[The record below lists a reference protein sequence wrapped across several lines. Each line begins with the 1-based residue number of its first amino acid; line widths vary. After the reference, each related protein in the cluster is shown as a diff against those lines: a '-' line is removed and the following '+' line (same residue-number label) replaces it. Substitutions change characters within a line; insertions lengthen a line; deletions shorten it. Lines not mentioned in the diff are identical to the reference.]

1 MAAVQEPSVAVIGLG
16 AQGLVTVKNLLEQGF
31 HVTGFERQDY
41 VGGIWHYSAQHHV
54 SAIRSTV
61 VNVSRERA
69 CFTDFAFPPG
79 TDSYP
84 SAAQIDQYLNNYAD
98 AFNLR
103 PHLRLSTNV
112 QSIARDDVNNCWR
125 LTIQSGNTSQPEILT
140 FDKIAMANG
149 PHNKAILPDL
159 PGRHLFSGEILHSKE
174 FKEPEAFTNKSVLVV
189 GASNSAADTA
199 TSLVGTASK
208 IYFSHRRSALILTRS
223 LKDGNSPDHELTY
236 RKLEMKDTMD
246 RLAPS
251 LSVKFLDNVVKG
263 IQREQSGELDPAWR
277 LGPAPSVLHQNP
289 TVTDTLIPALRA
301 GTITSTHAPERVL
314 GTHEVELEDGTVVAV
329 DSIIFC
335 TGYAVDYSILGKYD
349 PTISSTAPGGGHD
362 DETPRLYQN
371 IFSLDHPDSLAFIGI
386 ALIIFPAFLL
396 SDLTSM
402 ALAQIWSNRADT
414 PSLPPQGDMEQWY
427 ADHLAYVRSLRAL
440 SPHGKFVKLSVR
452 SGLWLPWVQDTAG
465 CEVAKYLDFFSLPAW
480 KLWWQDREFSNLLV
494 HGIWSPHLYR
504 LFEPK
509 RPGGRKKWDGAR
521 EAIERVNA
529 DVKAGRERRRNAAR
543 ESEQD
548 GSVSNPVTASV
559 RKGFVVLGLGIIY
572 QAAP

>member
-1 MAAVQEPSVAVIGLG
+1 MAAVEEPSVAVIGLG

-31 HVTGFERQDY
+31 RVTGFERHGY

-54 SAIRSTV
+54 SALPSTV

-84 SAAQIDQYLNNYAD
+84 SAAQVDQYLNNYAD

-103 PHLRLSTNV
+103 PHLRLCTNV
-112 QSIARDDVNNCWR
+112 QSIERDEIKNCWR
-125 LTIQSGNTSQPEILT
+125 LTIQSPNTFKPETLT
-140 FDKIAMANG
+140 FDKVAMANG
-149 PHNKAILPDL
+149 PHNKPILPDL
-159 PGRHLFSGEILHSKE
+159 PGLDLFGGEIVHSIA
-174 FKEPEAFTNKSVLVV
+174 FKEPQAFTGKRVLVV

-199 TSLVGTASK
+199 TSLVGSASK
-208 IYFSHRRSALILTRS
+208 IYLSHRRGSLVLPRF
-223 LKDGNSPDHELTY
+223 LKDGNSLDHTLNY
-236 RKLEMKDTMD
+236 RKLEMKDTID
-246 RLAPS
+246 RLGPS
-251 LSVKFLDNVVKG
+251 LSVKFMDNLVNG
-263 IQREQSGELDPAWR
+263 IQREQYGQLDPAWR
-277 LGPAPSVLHQNP
+277 LDPAPSLLHQNP
-289 TVTDTLIPALRA
+289 TVSDSLIPALRT
-301 GTITSTHAPERVL
+301 GTITSTHAPQRVI
-314 GTHEVELEDGTVVAV
+314 GNDQVGLEDGTVVAV

-335 TGYAVDYSILGKYD
+335 TGYAIDYSILGKFD
-349 PTISSTAPGGGHD
+349 PTISPTAPGGHD
-362 DETPRLYQN
+362 NETPRLYQN

-414 PSLPPQGDMEQWY
+414 PSLPPQKEMEQWY

-452 SGLWLPWVQDTAG
+452 SGQWLPWVQDTAG
-465 CEVAKYLDFFSLPAW
+465 CEVGKYLDFFSLPAW
-480 KLWWQDREFSNLLV
+480 KLWWQDRKFSNLLV
-494 HGIWSPHLYR
+494 HGIWSPHVYR

-509 RPGGRKKWDGAR
+509 RPDGRKKWDGAR

-529 DVKAGRERRRNAAR
+529 DVEAGLERRRSAAR
-543 ESEQD
+543 EPGQ
-548 GSVSNPVTASV
+548 VN
-559 RKGFVVLGLGIIY
+559 
-572 QAAP
+572 